1 MVVKQILF
9 DESGREK
16 LKNGIRTISKAV
28 GSTLGP
34 CGNTVLMES
43 ENHVGGI
50 TVTKDGVSVAKGIN
64 LMDPVEN
71 LAVQLVRQAASQTA
85 IQAGDG
91 TTTSVVLTEAIINAA
106 DAHITDKNNL
116 TEVLRHIGSIAVKM
130 DANLVKE
137 SKEVSGKRLLDVA
150 TISSNNDPVLG
161 RLIADT
167 YAQVSHVTVE
177 NSKTTKTY
185 TEVVNGIKVDRGF
198 SSRFFVNDI
207 KKNECVLNNPY
218 ILITNQEITNLEHM
232 VGVLGPIIEKGE
244 SLMII
249 GQLNLATMGT
259 LNKNVYEGRIKACN
273 IIPPS
278 MGYRQDELMTDLAIA
293 LGGRFFSVTT
303 GDNIANVRLE
313 DLGRASKIIVGLDKT
328 IIVPMDEDNEALKA
342 HVVDLNDSIQDRTD
356 QEDIEFTRERIANI
370 SGGVGVIYVGANSD
384 IEQKELK
391 DRTDDAVLAV
401 KAALEEGVLP
411 GGGIAL
417 INAGHSIWLSKIGT
431 NLDYDTAAAMMHD
444 AVIEPFAT
452 IMRNAGKDFIEI
464 GIEIENNVKN
474 YGYDVKNDKF
484 GDMIKM
490 GIIDPTKVTR
500 TALKNAVSV
509 ATTILS
515 TNAIITNIRDYEGS
529 K

>member
-16 LKNGIRTISKAV
+16 LKSGIRTISKAV

-43 ENHVGGI
+43 ENHIGGI

-106 DAHITDKNNL
+106 ETHISEKNNL
-116 TEVLRHIGSIAVKM
+116 TEVLRHIGTIAGKM
-130 DANLVKE
+130 DANLVKA
-137 SKEVSGKRLLDVA
+137 SKQVSGKRLLDVA

-161 RLIADT
+161 KLIADT

-244 SLMII
+244 SLLII

-259 LNKNVYEGRIKACN
+259 LNKNVYEGRIKAAN

-293 LGGRFFSVTT
+293 LGGHFFSTTT

-313 DLGRASKIIVGLDKT
+313 DLGRASKVIVGMDKT
-328 IIVPMDEDNEALKA
+328 IIVPMDDENLALED
-342 HVVDLNDSIQDRTD
+342 HVADLSMSIQDKTD
-356 QEDIEFTRERIANI
+356 QEDIEFTKERVANI

-417 INAGHSIWLSKIGT
+417 MNSSKNWPEIGS
-431 NLDYDTAAAMMHD
+431 NIDYDSAAYIMHD
-444 AVIEPFAT
+444 AVIVPFAT
-452 IMRNAGKDFIEI
+452 IMRNAGRDHIEI
-464 GIEIENNVKN
+464 GMKLDEGGTPN
-474 YGYDVKNDKF
+474 YGYDVKSDKF